1 MNTKEYIESG
11 ILEAYVLGAL
21 PKSERSEVAANIA
34 MYPELAQEVA
44 SIEAA
49 MQQFAEATPVT
60 PPAFMQDRIWEAIS
74 NESPAVEASAQI
86 NGTARVIPLTIPERS
101 SYATWQWAAVMVV
114 MVGSLLV
121 NMYFISQRSRQ
132 MERLASMERKLSTLQ
147 QSQSQMEQALAMYRS
162 EREMMADSMVETVV
176 MKSVQPGHPMAATI
190 YWDKAKNETYLA
202 MKKLPMPEEGKQ
214 YQMWVIQD
222 GKPVSMGVIPNS
234 IVESGAMARLPM
246 EVTNGQAFAISLE
259 KEGGNPS
266 PTQVMVLGKTAS

>member
-1 MNTKEYIESG
+1 
-11 ILEAYVLGAL
+11 
-21 PKSERSEVAANIA
+21 

>member
-1 MNTKEYIESG
+1 MNTQEYIESG